1 MSINDQR
8 LTRRVEDLYA
18 SDAQFAAAS
27 PNEAITQAI
36 DQPGVALP
44 QLIRMVME
52 GYADRPALGQRA
64 LRFVTDPDSGRTM
77 VELLPRFETITYREL
92 WARAGTLA
100 TALSAEPAIRPGD
113 RVCVLGFNS
122 VDYTTIDI
130 ALIRLGAVSV
140 PLQTSA
146 PVTGLRPIVT
156 ETEPTMIA
164 TSIDNLGDAVEVLAG
179 HAPARLVVFDY
190 HGKVDT
196 HREAVEAARA
206 RLAGSVTIDTLAELI
221 ERGRALPA
229 TPIADSADDA
239 LALLIYTS
247 GSTGAPKGA
256 MYRESQVM
264 SFWRKS
270 SGWFEPS
277 GYPSITLNFMPMS
290 HVGGRQVLYGTLSNG
305 GTAYFVAKSDLS
317 TLFEDLALVRPT
329 ELCFVPRIWDMVF
342 AEFHSEVDRR
352 LVDGADRAALEAQVK
367 AELRENVLGGRFV
380 MALTGSAPISAEMTA
395 WVESLLADVHL
406 VEGYGSTEAGM
417 VLNDGMVR
425 RPAVIDYKLVDVP
438 ELGYFGTDQ
447 PYPRGELLV
456 KTQTMFP
463 GYYQRPDV
471 TAEVFDPDGFYRTG
485 DIMAKVGPD
494 QFVYLDRRNNV
505 LKLSQG
511 EFIAVSKL
519 EAVFGDSPLVRQI
532 FIYGN
537 SARAYPLAVVVPSG
551 DALSRHGIENLK
563 PVISESLQEVAR
575 AAGLQSYEIPRD
587 FIIETTPFTLENG
600 LLTGIRKLARPQ
612 LKKFYGERL
621 ERLYTEL
628 ADSQSNELREL
639 RQSGPDAPVLPTLCR
654 AAAALLGSTA
664 ADVRP
669 DAHFADLGGDSLSA
683 LSLAN
688 LLHEI
693 FGVDVPVGVIVSP
706 ASDLRALADH
716 IEAARTGV
724 RRPSFASIHGRSAT
738 EVHASDLT
746 LDKFID
752 AATLAAAPNLPAPSA
767 QVRTVLL
774 TGATGF
780 LGRYLAL
787 EWLDRMDL
795 VNHVLPYSQ
804 LFGPNAAGT
813 AELLRLALTGK
824 RKPYIYTSTIAVG
837 EQIPPEAFTEDA
849 DIRAISPTRRID
861 DSYANGYANSKWA
874 GEVLLREA
882 HEQCGLPVTVFR
894 CDMILAD
901 TSYTGQLNLP
911 DMFTRL
917 MLSLA
922 ATGIAPG
929 SFYELDAHGNRQRA
943 HYDGLPVEFV
953 AEAICT
959 LGTHS
964 PDRFVTYHVM
974 NPYDDGIGLD
984 EFVDWLNSPTSGSG
998 CTIQRIA
1005 DYGEWLQRFETSL
1018 RALPDR
1024 QRHASLLPLLHNYR
1038 EPAKPI
1044 CGSIAPT
1051 DQFRAAVQE
1060 AKIGPDKDI
1069 PHLTAAIIAKYI
1081 SNLRLLGLL

>member
-767 QVRTVLL
+767 HPLEL
-774 TGATGF
+774 
-780 LGRYLAL
+780 LGRIGLI
-787 EWLDRMDL
+787 RR
-795 VNHVLPYSQ
+795 
-804 LFGPNAAGT
+804 
-813 AELLRLALTGK
+813 ELL
-824 RKPYIYTSTIAVG
+824 
-837 EQIPPEAFTEDA
+837 
-849 DIRAISPTRRID
+849 
-861 DSYANGYANSKWA
+861 
-874 GEVLLREA
+874 
-882 HEQCGLPVTVFR
+882 H
-894 CDMILAD
+894 
-901 TSYTGQLNLP
+901 
-911 DMFTRL
+911 
-917 MLSLA
+917 
-922 ATGIAPG
+922 
-929 SFYELDAHGNRQRA
+929 
-943 HYDGLPVEFV
+943 
-953 AEAICT
+953 
-959 LGTHS
+959 
-964 PDRFVTYHVM
+964 
-974 NPYDDGIGLD
+974 GIGRMR
-984 EFVDWLNSPTSGSG
+984 P
-998 CTIQRIA
+998 
-1005 DYGEWLQRFETSL
+1005 
-1018 RALPDR
+1018 
-1024 QRHASLLPLLHNYR
+1024 
-1038 EPAKPI
+1038 PI
-1044 CGSIAPT
+1044 
-1051 DQFRAAVQE
+1051 
-1060 AKIGPDKDI
+1060 
-1069 PHLTAAIIAKYI
+1069 
-1081 SNLRLLGLL
+1081 

>member
-669 DAHFADLGGDSLSA
+669 ARTSPTWVVTRSRRCRWPTCCTRSSASTCRWVSLSA
-683 LSLAN
+683 RQATCGPWPTTSKQRA
-688 LLHEI
+688 
-693 FGVDVPVGVIVSP
+693 P
-706 ASDLRALADH
+706 ASGDPASPRYTVAPRRKCTPATSRWTSSSTLPPWPQPRTCRHRA
-716 IEAARTGV
+716 
-724 RRPSFASIHGRSAT
+724 P
-738 EVHASDLT
+738 
-746 LDKFID
+746 KC
-752 AATLAAAPNLPAPSA
+752 AP
-767 QVRTVLL
+767 
-774 TGATGF
+774 
-780 LGRYLAL
+780 Y
-787 EWLDRMDL
+787 
-795 VNHVLPYSQ
+795 
-804 LFGPNAAGT
+804 
-813 AELLRLALTGK
+813 
-824 RKPYIYTSTIAVG
+824 
-837 EQIPPEAFTEDA
+837 
-849 DIRAISPTRRID
+849 
-861 DSYANGYANSKWA
+861 
-874 GEVLLREA
+874 
-882 HEQCGLPVTVFR
+882 C
-894 CDMILAD
+894 
-901 TSYTGQLNLP
+901 
-911 DMFTRL
+911 
-917 MLSLA
+917 
-922 ATGIAPG
+922 
-929 SFYELDAHGNRQRA
+929 
-943 HYDGLPVEFV
+943 
-953 AEAICT
+953 
-959 LGTHS
+959 
-964 PDRFVTYHVM
+964 
-974 NPYDDGIGLD
+974 
-984 EFVDWLNSPTSGSG
+984 
-998 CTIQRIA
+998 
-1005 DYGEWLQRFETSL
+1005 
-1018 RALPDR
+1018 
-1024 QRHASLLPLLHNYR
+1024 
-1038 EPAKPI
+1038 
-1044 CGSIAPT
+1044 
-1051 DQFRAAVQE
+1051 
-1060 AKIGPDKDI
+1060 
-1069 PHLTAAIIAKYI
+1069 
-1081 SNLRLLGLL
+1081 

>member
-669 DAHFADLGGDSLSA
+669 DAHFAGIKRTAGSSVQTTSPRTPSTSSRCSSQAHTIPGASTTSWALRGFTGSTPCESSSTTCCGPKTRPVSKPGSRSSSPSRRDTTSNRSLSC
-683 LSLAN
+683 ST
-688 LLHEI
+688 
-693 FGVDVPVGVIVSP
+693 P
-706 ASDLRALADH
+706 
-716 IEAARTGV
+716 
-724 RRPSFASIHGRSAT
+724 
-738 EVHASDLT
+738 
-746 LDKFID
+746 
-752 AATLAAAPNLPAPSA
+752 
-767 QVRTVLL
+767 
-774 TGATGF
+774 
-780 LGRYLAL
+780 
-787 EWLDRMDL
+787 
-795 VNHVLPYSQ
+795 
-804 LFGPNAAGT
+804 AGT
-813 AELLRLALTGK
+813 R
-824 RKPYIYTSTIAVG
+824 
-837 EQIPPEAFTEDA
+837 
-849 DIRAISPTRRID
+849 
-861 DSYANGYANSKWA
+861 
-874 GEVLLREA
+874 
-882 HEQCGLPVTVFR
+882 
-894 CDMILAD
+894 
-901 TSYTGQLNLP
+901 
-911 DMFTRL
+911 
-917 MLSLA
+917 
-922 ATGIAPG
+922 
-929 SFYELDAHGNRQRA
+929 
-943 HYDGLPVEFV
+943 
-953 AEAICT
+953 
-959 LGTHS
+959 S
-964 PDRFVTYHVM
+964 PDRVGSGRQGLGCTTPGGCKVRVLNASMTAAMPARCTTTSRVCWANSATTIACWVGTCGM
-974 NPYDDGIGLD
+974 NPTIPRACIARWKGKTSSSASRSSSPKCSDGPARSI
-984 EFVDWLNSPTSGSG
+984 
-998 CTIQRIA
+998 
-1005 DYGEWLQRFETSL
+1005 RFN
-1018 RALPDR
+1018 R
-1024 QRHASLLPLLHNYR
+1024 
-1038 EPAKPI
+1038 
-1044 CGSIAPT
+1044 
-1051 DQFRAAVQE
+1051 
-1060 AKIGPDKDI
+1060 
-1069 PHLTAAIIAKYI
+1069 
-1081 SNLRLLGLL
+1081 